1 MDPATVTEVPK
12 REAIPYASRGREAS
26 AFKLPGLRWWMI
38 SLVMLGGV
46 LNYLTRNTLS
56 VAQVR
61 LQDTLHITEQQYSW
75 ITATFQFA
83 IMLQPFVGYML
94 DVVGLRIG
102 LAICVTAWAVINM
115 LHGLAGSWRGI
126 AVLRGLMGFAEG
138 SANPSGVKA
147 TAEWFPARERGLAAG
162 IYNLGA
168 SAGSMLAP
176 PLVAAAIYY
185 YNWQTAFVFTGALG
199 LVWVVLWLLLYRSP
213 SRHRWLSD
221 REREHIAAGQEHALA
236 GAERPAVGRIL
247 AQRNFW
253 GIAIPRFLADPMWG
267 TLSFWLPLY
276 LNKVRGWDLKQIA
289 LFAWLPFLAAD
300 LGCVFGGL
308 VSAALQKHA
317 GISIVNARRATFTLG
332 ALLMTSVAFAGR
344 VQSPY
349 AAILLFSVAG
359 FAHQTLSVTVITMAS
374 DLFRRSEVATVAGM
388 AGTLG
393 NAGLLTFSL
402 LIGGLVATI
411 GYSPFFVCLSI
422 LDIVGA
428 VVLWTLVRERRD
440 ERSHGFPVIA
450 PAPNGPSAGA

>member
-1 MDPATVTEVPK
+1 MEPAGTTNTAPDPDV
-12 REAIPYASRGREAS
+12 IPYAARRERPRG
-26 AFKLPGLRWWMI
+26 FKLPGLRWWMI
-38 SLVMLGGV
+38 SLIMLGGV

-56 VAQVR
+56 VAQVS

-75 ITATFQFA
+75 ITAAFQGA
-83 IMLQPFVGYML
+83 IMLQPIVGYVL
-94 DVVGLRIG
+94 DVVGLRVG
-102 LAICVTAWAVINM
+102 LAIFVTAWAVINM
-115 LHGLAGSWRGI
+115 LHGLAGSWRGL
-126 AVLRGLMGFAEG
+126 AVMRGLMGFAEG

-162 IYNLGA
+162 IYNIGA
-168 SAGSMLAP
+168 SLGSMLAP

-185 YNWQTAFVFTGALG
+185 YNWQTAFVITGALG
-199 LVWVVLWLLLYRSP
+199 LAWVVLWLLLYRPP
-213 SRHRWLSD
+213 SRHPWLSD
-221 REREHIAAGQEHALA
+221 RERSHIASGQEAALA
-236 GAERPAVGRIL
+236 GGARPSVRQIL

-267 TLSFWLPLY
+267 TLAFWLPLY

-300 LGCVFGGL
+300 FGCVFGGL

-317 GISIVNARRATFTLG
+317 RMSIVNARRATFTLG
-332 ALLMTSVAFAGR
+332 ALLMTGVAFAGQ

-349 AAILLFSVAG
+349 AAILLFSLAG

-402 LIGGLVATI
+402 LIGGLVAQI
-411 GYSPFFVCLSI
+411 GYSPFFVCLSV
-422 LDIVGA
+422 LDILGA

-440 ERSHGFPVIA
+440 PQADGSPIA
-450 PAPNGPSAGA
+450 VPDNSA